1 MKRGST
7 THIGRALGFP
17 SGPSS
22 SDRTVSRRHLSLRH
36 DEFELQFEVIGRNP
50 IVVRSANG
58 GGDRVY
64 RNSEKGELKRGD
76 RVSLSLK
83 TPFFW
88 VVRRVGGRGEE
99 GEVDRA
105 VLDAV
110 ERREKRT
117 LERRRRREE
126 EEAARAPIYGG
137 EVDDEVF
144 NAALE
149 SDLAHLDLPQID
161 PVQEFGFIVMGHEFD
176 NYPKQKLRP
185 MKSWNW
191 YLEEPREKNSDE
203 EEGAAANDEAV
214 TLKGKSKNRRRKN
227 SGKEGEDEDWMG
239 ESEDEEEFISK
250 SGSAKRS
257 KYSTRSKDPKKP
269 RSDSMQRKGVMG
281 YKDGEYGEG
290 EEDETLGGFIV
301 DNDDEE
307 EATLDEEEEE
317 FDEEYDG
324 DDDND

>member
-1 MKRGST
+1 MVERDPAWSRRRGEETRTLRESRVIYIYIFFVSSSSR
-7 THIGRALGFP
+7 THGARIRRRGEDPREAGLHDP
-17 SGPSS
+17 HRKSPRVSVGPSS

-144 NAALE
+144 NAGLE
-149 SDLAHLDLPQID
+149 SDLAHLDLPKLIHA
-161 PVQEFGFIVMGHEFD
+161 EFGFIVMGHEFD
-176 NYPKQKLRP
+176 NYPKQKIRP

-203 EEGAAANDEAV
+203 EEEQQPMMKQS
-214 TLKGKSKNRRRKN
+214 L
-227 SGKEGEDEDWMG
+227 
-239 ESEDEEEFISK
+239 
-250 SGSAKRS
+250 
-257 KYSTRSKDPKKP
+257 
-269 RSDSMQRKGVMG
+269 
-281 YKDGEYGEG
+281 
-290 EEDETLGGFIV
+290 
-301 DNDDEE
+301 
-307 EATLDEEEEE
+307 
-317 FDEEYDG
+317 
-324 DDDND
+324 